1 MRKKYTLI
9 NYHAFAML
17 LSITKER
24 SELIQFNGGNRVT
37 KSKGYFITED
47 PVIQEALEK
56 DKAFNDI
63 YYLESVVG
71 VSNAKRTDIPETRV
85 HGEVASPQ
93 TEATDT
99 DHPIPEEVAET
110 ETPETET
117 PEADTPNA
125 GNPSEDSG
133 NVTNYA
139 SAKSYLMKAF
149 PDDKTLLSSMNK
161 ANLLDYAKGKGVQ
174 FPNWA

>member
-47 PVIQEALEK
+47 PLIQEALEK
-56 DKAFNDI
+56 DKNFNDI
-63 YYLESVVG
+63 YYLESVVE
-71 VSNAKRTDIPETRV
+71 VPNAKRTDIPETRV

-93 TEATDT
+93 NEETGSE
-99 DHPIPEEVAET
+99 PIPEEAAT
-110 ETPETET
+110 EN
-117 PEADTPNA
+117 PEANA
-125 GNPSEDSG
+125 PDAGAPSEDLN

-149 PDDKTLLSSMNK
+149 PDDKTLISSMKK
-161 ANLLDYAKGKGVQ
+161 ADLLDYAKKKGIQ